1 MKKKTSKRAVK
12 KPSPSRARSVRRE
25 ARPEKWHL
33 RLYVAGQT
41 ARSLTAFSNL
51 KQICEQHLV
60 GRYEIEVIDL
70 SKSPQLAQTDQIIA
84 LPTLVRKLPMPIR
97 RIIGDLSNLERIMV
111 GMELSSAGSNQ

>member
-1 MKKKTSKRAVK
+1 MKKKTSKRAVQK
-12 KPSPSRARSVRRE
+12 SSLFRPKPTRRTARAER
-25 ARPEKWHL
+25 WYL

-51 KQICEQHLV
+51 KQLCEQHLV

-70 SKSPQLAQTDQIIA
+70 SRAPHLAQNDQIIA

-97 RIIGDLSNLERIMV
+97 RIIGDLSDVERVMV
-111 GMELSSAGSNQ
+111 GMELRSAGPNQ